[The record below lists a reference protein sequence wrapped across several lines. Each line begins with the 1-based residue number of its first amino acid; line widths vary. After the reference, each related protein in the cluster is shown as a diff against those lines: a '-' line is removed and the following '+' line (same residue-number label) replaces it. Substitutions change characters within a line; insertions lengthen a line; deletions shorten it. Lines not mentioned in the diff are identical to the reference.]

1 MATEALSSNMA
12 NMSLANAGG
21 NSNVSDALA
30 LSPGNGSANPNS
42 LASTAASQLGQVKQL
57 LDQPAVKKAMP
68 ALLLAIMLLIFGLAY
83 TWINAPTYRQ
93 IAVGITEADQQAAFD
108 ALKTADF
115 KPVLDSSTGQ
125 VTVPTTRYHE
135 ARIFLAAKGL
145 PKTAPSGMDA
155 LKDQSAMTTSQFM
168 EQARYNQAMEQELA
182 RSILQID
189 SIQSARV
196 HLAMPKQSA
205 FVRDRTPPKASVVLT
220 PFPGRVLSQTQVQ
233 AVVNLVASSIPML
246 SADNVSVVDNHG
258 KLLTDNQTQSNLG
271 MTAAQTQHKE
281 KMEESLRQRIDEIL
295 TPITGDAN
303 VRAQVNMTLDFTE
316 TEMTTENFDPSEKGA
331 KTRSEVLSEERNTAK
346 EAGGIP
352 GTLSNTPP
360 PAPSASTNTTAANPT
375 QDEKTVNNS
384 HTTRNYELDR
394 LVKHVKGATGTVQR
408 LSVAVVINERAPIPQ
423 PKNDKGEAQDPKPNP
438 YTPEEIEHLQSLVRS
453 VVGFNEARGDV
464 VTVIPAK
471 FEPEQVV
478 DMRLPWYKDDAVMN
492 LIKSG
497 FLGLVFIAFLLLVV
511 KPAVGHV
518 LNRDKEIAEAVAAAM
533 PATQP
538 ADGELS
544 ADDMN
549 AIQLGDG
556 ETLEQ
561 MKAKLKPKKSS
572 ISMEMLDT
580 ANSYDD
586 KVALVRL
593 LVAEDSGRV
602 ASVLKNMIK
611 TA

>member
-21 NSNVSDALA
+21 NSNVSDAVA

-108 ALKTADF
+108 ALKSADF

-258 KLLTDNQTQSNLG
+258 KLLT
-271 MTAAQTQHKE
+271 
-281 KMEESLRQRIDEIL
+281 EI
-295 TPITGDAN
+295 G
-303 VRAQVNMTLDFTE
+303 RA
-316 TEMTTENFDPSEKGA
+316 
-331 KTRSEVLSEERNTAK
+331 
-346 EAGGIP
+346 
-352 GTLSNTPP
+352 
-360 PAPSASTNTTAANPT
+360 
-375 QDEKTVNNS
+375 
-384 HTTRNYELDR
+384 
-394 LVKHVKGATGTVQR
+394 HV
-408 LSVAVVINERAPIPQ
+408 
-423 PKNDKGEAQDPKPNP
+423 
-438 YTPEEIEHLQSLVRS
+438 
-453 VVGFNEARGDV
+453 
-464 VTVIPAK
+464 
-471 FEPEQVV
+471 
-478 DMRLPWYKDDAVMN
+478 
-492 LIKSG
+492 
-497 FLGLVFIAFLLLVV
+497 
-511 KPAVGHV
+511 
-518 LNRDKEIAEAVAAAM
+518 
-533 PATQP
+533 
-538 ADGELS
+538 
-544 ADDMN
+544 
-549 AIQLGDG
+549 
-556 ETLEQ
+556 
-561 MKAKLKPKKSS
+561 
-572 ISMEMLDT
+572 
-580 ANSYDD
+580 
-586 KVALVRL
+586 
-593 LVAEDSGRV
+593 
-602 ASVLKNMIK
+602 
-611 TA
+611 